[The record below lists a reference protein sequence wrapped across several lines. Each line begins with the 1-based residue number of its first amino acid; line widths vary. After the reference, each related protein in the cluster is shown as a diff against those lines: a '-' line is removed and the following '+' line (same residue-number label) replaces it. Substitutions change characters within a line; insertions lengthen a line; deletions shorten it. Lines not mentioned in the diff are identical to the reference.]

1 MFLKMLLAP
10 KCLKQKGFEY
20 SVVEINFFHSFQ
32 EVLNQI
38 RAKLEN
44 KVTNETLKLN
54 MKIQSATDNFQIL
67 GTNLTEQLQRLEM
80 REEKSWVSIEL

>member
-1 MFLKMLLAP
+1 MTEELPFIK
-10 KCLKQKGFEY
+10 KDF
-20 SVVEINFFHSFQ
+20 INLFHPFQ
-32 EVLNQI
+32 EVLSQI
-38 RAKLEN
+38 RAKLED

-54 MKIQSATDNFQIL
+54 MKIQSETDNFQIL

>member
-1 MFLKMLLAP
+1 MKKELPIQAK
-10 KCLKQKGFEY
+10 
-20 SVVEINFFHSFQ
+20 SNFQTFFQPFQ

>member
-1 MFLKMLLAP
+1 MKKKELFIK
-10 KCLKQKGFEY
+10 KQF
-20 SVVEINFFHSFQ
+20 SNFFQPFQ

-38 RAKLEN
+38 RAKFED
-44 KVTNETLKLN
+44 KVSNETLKLD

-80 REEKSWVSIEL
+80 REEKSWVSKEL